1 MPEKIV
7 FGELGVLATCQIP
20 AIPLL
25 VAPLDPASFW
35 RDKINKHAAAHQILM
50 QKLNNL
56 NY

>member
-25 VAPLDPASFW
+25 VAPLDPASF
-35 RDKINKHAAAHQILM
+35 
-50 QKLNNL
+50 
-56 NY
+56 